1 MNDMTV
7 GMENLPNVFI
17 NKILILPK
25 GSGVEVKVQLAMYD
39 HKTNRSWKNKI
50 NDLKTKIVFE
60 SRADRISMLNAG
72 TMSLYDYEP
81 SPQGYSTT
89 EPFDCYV
96 IGVDSFS
103 PVSVDGEYELNVEL
117 FTYTKPLRENLNVYA
132 ACFIDGF
139 GFGIPMFDKFYGP
152 MAAER
157 IFVGGELNTLSNYF
171 YYPDTNEE
179 YGGPVHQKP
188 NGSFMEGSQHSDD
201 AHKDVRLV
209 TEENYKIQFHTY
221 DISDPMVGG
230 LSAFITGRY
239 SRYTP
244 DENGPT
250 DSVSND
256 GLVVD
261 TSSLTGPQNPGG
273 PQSGFSPNAPTP
285 TIEDPNIPDSTPDR
299 IY

>member
-96 IGVDSFS
+96 IGADSFS
-103 PVSVDGEYELNVEL
+103 PVSTDGEYELNVEL

-157 IFVGGELNTLSNYF
+157 IFVGGEFNTLSNYF

-209 TEENYKIQFHTY
+209 TEENYKIQVQNFDVGFYY
-221 DISDPMVGG
+221 DSGLDAGLAVGG
-230 LSAFITGRY
+230 
-239 SRYTP
+239 
-244 DENGPT
+244 NGPIGP
-250 DSVSND
+250 VSND
-256 GLVVD
+256 GPAADPGED
-261 TSSLTGPQNPGG
+261 TTGV
-273 PQSGFSPNAPTP
+273 
-285 TIEDPNIPDSTPDR
+285 IVEDPNVPNSIPDR

>member
-17 NKILILPK
+17 NKITLNKKSYGYRYLISVGL
-25 GSGVEVKVQLAMYD
+25 YD
-39 HKTNRSWKNKI
+39 HKDNPSWRGKI
-50 NDLKTKIVFE
+50 HDLKIKIVFE
-60 SRADRISMLNAG
+60 SRQNEISKLNEGLKSLQQYEVAPIGMSTQLTHEAYEINSSSLVENRNEGDYDFYSYVIELDRI
-72 TMSLYDYEP
+72 
-81 SPQGYSTT
+81 GY
-89 EPFDCYV
+89 
-96 IGVDSFS
+96 
-103 PVSVDGEYELNVEL
+103 
-117 FTYTKPLRENLNVYA
+117 ENLNVYA

-179 YGGPVHQKP
+179 HGGPVHQKP

>member
-96 IGVDSFS
+96 IGADSFS
-103 PVSVDGEYELNVEL
+103 PVSTDGEYELNVEL

-157 IFVGGELNTLSNYF
+157 VFVGGEINTLSNYF

-188 NGSFMEGSQHSDD
+188 NGSFMEGSQHSEEP
-201 AHKDVRLV
+201 HKDVVLV
-209 TEENYKIQFHTY
+209 TEENYKIQVQSFDDGTY
-221 DISDPMVGG
+221 YDSGLDAGLAIGGNGRRVGISTIIQGPQEYESGFAG
-230 LSAFITGRY
+230 SPLA
-239 SRYTP
+239 TP
-244 DENGPT
+244 DPSTAQIVTGTTGIQATYGGYTGTRN
-250 DSVSND
+250 VSD
-256 GLVVD
+256 LEID
-261 TSSLTGPQNPGG
+261 
-273 PQSGFSPNAPTP
+273 
-285 TIEDPNIPDSTPDR
+285 
-299 IY
+299 